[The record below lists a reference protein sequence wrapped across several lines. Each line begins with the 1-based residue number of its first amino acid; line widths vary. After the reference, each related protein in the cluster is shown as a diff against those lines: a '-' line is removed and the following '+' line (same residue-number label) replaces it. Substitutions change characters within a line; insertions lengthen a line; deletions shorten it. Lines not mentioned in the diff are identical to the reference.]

1 MPINVNDD
9 DLDPNMASLPE
20 SKTGC
25 TQMTF
30 GLIRFEISNTL
41 RRLQYVPPGPRRC
54 NKFFSELSVEKKEQ
68 WVRELHERLENQYLK
83 DTDMTIPLYW
93 VVATVSR
100 LIMSKLWLIIYHPFQ
115 RLDGGSSLPQE
126 VRDKLFSTSLENCE
140 YSILLETEEKTKRWG
155 WLFRTYTQ
163 WHAIAFML
171 SELTVRTTGP
181 EVDRAWKIIDYMVGR
196 RWSDEGRSDLHA
208 NKLKSHLWKPLK
220 KLMDRAR
227 KAHLEAVEKQE
238 KESALTAEALGDLE
252 RTSSIMNMDLSVDR
266 LFPELQGD
274 SNTLNLEN
282 PPPVANG
289 PTRNYDPKG
298 IITPPSNEHSPGQ
311 NLNNLGTL
319 NTSFVP
325 AANSTMQTSNYAAN
339 SVAFPTMSNEWFMG
353 AGGSTN
359 TATNLDNGLNGSF
372 DVNSGTMDSPLLPD
386 GSVNWTSWDNLVA
399 QYGMELDE
407 DNQTNSTSGPYPYGN
422 TFSSIT
428 QWY

>member
-1 MPINVNDD
+1 MPINVNDE
-9 DLDPNMASLPE
+9 DLDPKMASLPE

-68 WVRELHERLENQYLK
+68 WVRDLHERLENQYLK
-83 DTDMTIPLYW
+83 DTDMNVPLYW
-93 VVATVSR
+93 VVATISR

-171 SELTVRTTGP
+171 SELTVRTTGS
-181 EVDRAWKIIDYMVGR
+181 EVDRAWKMIDYMVSR
-196 RWSDEGRSDLHA
+196 RWSDDHSPDTHS

-227 KAHLEAVEKQE
+227 KAHEEAVLRQKN
-238 KESALTAEALGDLE
+238 TVTMPEATMDDLD

-266 LFPELQGD
+266 LFPELQQGPGD
-274 SNTLNLEN
+274 LISGHNGSNGYGTDS
-282 PPPVANG
+282 
-289 PTRNYDPKG
+289 TKG
-298 IITPPSNEHSPGQ
+298 IITPPSNEISPAGPSFSDMGNIQ
-311 NLNNLGTL
+311 TSFA
-319 NTSFVP
+319 NTSNRGMPITATP
-325 AANSTMQTSNYAAN
+325 ANANNIPSMA
-339 SVAFPTMSNEWFMG
+339 NEWFMTS
-353 AGGSTN
+353 GGGTGNNNSFDPN
-359 TATNLDNGLNGSF
+359 INGSF
-372 DVNSGTMDSPLLPD
+372 DATGGTIDSPLLPD
-386 GSVNWTSWDNLVA
+386 GNVNWASWDNLVS
-399 QYGMELDE
+399 QYGMELDDE
-407 DNQTNSTSGPYPYGN
+407 HQVSNGVGPWPYGN